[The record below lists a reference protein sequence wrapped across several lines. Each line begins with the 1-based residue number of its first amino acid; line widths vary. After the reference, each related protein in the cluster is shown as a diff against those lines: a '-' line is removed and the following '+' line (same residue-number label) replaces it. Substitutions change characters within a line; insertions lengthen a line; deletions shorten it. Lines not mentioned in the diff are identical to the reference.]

1 VSRQMECEGLL
12 HLQQFVTSD
21 LGVPMGVLKAVVSC
35 SCDESLKCLQASD
48 LLACSEV
55 RLEGLEPPTY

>member
-1 VSRQMECEGLL
+1 MSRQMDCEDLSPM
-12 HLQQFVTSD
+12 QQFVTSD

-35 SCDESLKCLQASD
+35 SSDESLKCLQASN

-55 RLEGLEPPTY
+55 RLEGLEPPTF